1 MMKLFFSP
9 ASPYVRKVT
18 VLALETGL
26 DSRIERVVAMTSP
39 VQRDPGLG
47 AENPLGKVPT
57 LITEDGAV
65 LYDSRV
71 VCEYLDSLHQGA
83 KMFPAGGAAR
93 WAALQ
98 RQALGD
104 GVLDALLLLRYE
116 GFVRPPEKR
125 WSEWQDG
132 QMKKVDAGLAEIE
145 RAAGGFGETIDIG
158 TITIGCALGYADFRF
173 ADKNWRATYP
183 KTAAWYAGLSK
194 RASFVATMPTA

>member
-1 MMKLFFSP
+1 MKLFYSP
-9 ASPYVRKVT
+9 TSPYVRKVT

-26 DSRIERVVAMTSP
+26 DSRVERVVTNTSP

-57 LITEDGAV
+57 LITEDGVV

-71 VCEYLDSLHQGA
+71 VCEYLDSLHNGA
-83 KMFPAGGAAR
+83 KMFPASGAAR

-104 GVLDALLLLRYE
+104 GLLDALLLLRYE

-125 WSEWQDG
+125 WSEWIDG
-132 QMKKVDAGLAEIE
+132 QMKKVDAGLAEVE
-145 RAAGGFGETIDIG
+145 RAAGSFGETVDIG

-173 ADKNWRATYP
+173 ADKNWRAAYP

-194 RASFVATMPTA
+194 RASFTATMPTA